1 MRMSEVRCVIL
12 ADSNHAMSEGIGGLV
27 ASVSTAVMMV
37 ADEASLLQAASRLES
52 ELAIVDSALSRGNL
66 LTLVR
71 CLRTGFPEM
80 RVLVIGVSDQP
91 ALARRVL
98 EAGAGGFVL
107 KRAVATD
114 LLPAIDAVLAGQ
126 IYVSSAAVEL
136 QVKAWL

>member
-1 MRMSEVRCVIL
+1 MSEVRCVIL
-12 ADSNHAMSEGIGGLV
+12 ADPNHAMSEGIRDLV

-37 ADEASLLQAASRLES
+37 ADEASLLEAASRLES

-71 CLRTGFPEM
+71 RLRTGFPEM

-114 LLPAIDAVLAGQ
+114 LRPAIDAVLAGQ
-126 IYVSSAAVEL
+126 IYVSSAAAEL